1 MDSAY
6 QYSTIDI
13 VEQNKQLHMSK
24 ILNRLL
30 DNLAKNGCISMVFSR
45 FPYYNSRMQCKQLA
59 SNKKE
64 GNCVAF
70 SYYMK
75 NLLKKHKLRAF
86 IVGGK
91 IPPKFSRDGYK
102 DICHTAV
109 VLPYSSG
116 CVLFDTA
123 FYFNK
128 AVVLD
133 KKNHYKT
140 CQYFKNVYSKN
151 TDKWCFEL
159 KNNFINVTINDIE
172 IDAYYE
178 LRELLNPYKSI
189 TLPTNKA
196 DKTVFR
202 CEVDKEM
209 ISKFYYKVN
218 LLNYTL
224 SVYSNTQNHF
234 QTDTKIFFD
243 SERKLHKKVLKQ
255 WIYRLNL
262 KESQKKTMYRDLS
275 SFFIKYIPH
284 IHNV

>member
-1 MDSAY
+1 MDNEY
-6 QYSTIDI
+6 QYSTINI
-13 VEQNKQLHMSK
+13 MKENKQLHMSK
-24 ILNRLL
+24 TLNRLL
-30 DNLAKNGCISMVFSR
+30 DNLSKKGCLNMVFSR

-59 SNKKE
+59 MYKKE

-75 NLLKKHKLRAF
+75 NLLKKYKLKSF

-91 IPPKFSRDGYK
+91 IPPKFSRYGYK

-109 VLPYSSG
+109 VLPFSSG

-133 KKNHYKT
+133 KHNDYKS
-140 CQYFKNVYSKN
+140 CQYFTNVYSKN

-159 KNNFINVTINDIE
+159 KNDFINVTINDN
-172 IDAYYE
+172 DVNAYYE
-178 LRELLNPYKSI
+178 LKELLNPYKSI
-189 TLPTNKA
+189 TLHTNKA

-202 CEVDKEM
+202 CEVDKDM

-218 LLNYTL
+218 LWNDTL

-234 QTDTKIFFD
+234 QTDTKFFFD
-243 SERKLHKKVLKQ
+243 SDRKLNKKVLKK
-255 WIYRLNL
+255 WISSLNL

-275 SFFIKYIPH
+275 SFFIKNIPH